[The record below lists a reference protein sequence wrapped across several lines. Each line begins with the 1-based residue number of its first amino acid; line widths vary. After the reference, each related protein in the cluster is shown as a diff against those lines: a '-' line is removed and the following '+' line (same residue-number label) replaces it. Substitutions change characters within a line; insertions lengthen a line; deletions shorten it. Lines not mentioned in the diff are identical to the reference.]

1 VAFPVLAVQ
10 AEPPLVVEVP
20 EVAVDVVGR
29 DVELLELLEL
39 LELDELD
46 ELPEDDDG
54 AAVDVETA
62 GVGAGGL
69 ELQAPSAVRVAA
81 TASPMHTRPSPICR
95 ISSP

>member
-29 DVELLELLEL
+29 DVELLELL
-39 LELDELD
+39 ELD

>member
-1 VAFPVLAVQ
+1 MAFPVLAVQ

-29 DVELLELLEL
+29 DVELLELL
-39 LELDELD
+39 ELD